1 MSLYFIK
8 LEKMDLL
15 ELVNIPFNDNGF
27 FWCLLIMSILGFR
40 NTKKAFKE
48 LNSMESNKIQTIK
61 GSVFGN
67 AILYIAI
74 ILAYIS
80 LKGL

>member
-1 MSLYFIK
+1 
-8 LEKMDLL
+8 MDLL

-27 FWCLLIMSILGFR
+27 FWCLLVWSILGLR
-40 NTKKAFKE
+40 NTKKVLNE
-48 LNSMESNKIQTIK
+48 LNSIESNKIQIIK

-67 AILYIAI
+67 AILYIVI

>member
-1 MSLYFIK
+1 
-8 LEKMDLL
+8 
-15 ELVNIPFNDNGF
+15 
-27 FWCLLIMSILGFR
+27 
-40 NTKKAFKE
+40 
-48 LNSMESNKIQTIK
+48 MESNKIQTIK

>member
-1 MSLYFIK
+1 MN
-8 LEKMDLL
+8 LL

-27 FWCLLIMSILGFR
+27 FWCLLVISILGLR
-40 NTKKAFKE
+40 NVKKAFNE
-48 LNSMESNKIQTIK
+48 LKSIKSNKIQIIK
-61 GSVFGN
+61 ANTFGH
-67 AILYIAI
+67 ALFYFAI